1 MGGKIEVAVT
11 VSLISKH
18 IFGNANEDHLKKD
31 FINSKATVLKIAQK
45 CTIQWEKTITTS
57 SFPGSRSHTGTS

>member
-1 MGGKIEVAVT
+1 MGGKTEVAVT

-45 CTIQWEKTITTS
+45 MYNTMGKNNNNQ
-57 SFPGSRSHTGTS
+57 